1 MFPRPGL
8 FRAAQ
13 TRRHPAAALV
23 FLVAYIASAALS
35 YAWTT
40 SAGGLA
46 VLWIDNGV
54 LAAAL
59 LLLPKRQAI
68 PLAMF
73 CALTDFVSAVLMGST
88 PPRALLISGCDLSE
102 AILAAVLIRRFCG
115 AGLDMNV
122 LPRFRNFILCAVIPA
137 TLTIGTIGPA
147 LNSLAFGDKFAS
159 VWPLWAGGDFL
170 GMMIGAPCA
179 LLLARFRRYDVGA
192 TSGVAERIGLI
203 ALMAAGTAT
212 IFLQPDPRLLF
223 MVFPLGL
230 LVVIRLSTPYTAM
243 GVMILATV
251 ASAITVLGYGP
262 VAATTPN
269 DTGARVLALQF
280 YLATVLLS
288 SLVLSSVLDQ
298 RSRAHAGL
306 QRALAASRAARR
318 EAMEAAGAKGR
329 FLAVMSHE
337 MRTPLNGISGHIQ
350 LLAARADLPADYAHP
365 LAVMRASAQ
374 TLLSLINDVLD
385 YSRTDSGA
393 LTLDPVPFSLAEM
406 VGRAAESIRPLI
418 ENERVELV
426 LDTRAV
432 DGAAH
437 LGDGRRVAQV
447 LLNLLGNAIKFT
459 DQGRIAVTVTRRAEG
474 EIDQL
479 MVHVTDTGLGVPP
492 DKLDTLF
499 EPFTQVDSG
508 AMRSF
513 SGAGLGLAIS
523 KSLVELMG
531 GRIGVTSTSGE
542 GSDFWFEI
550 PCPRT
555 APLAATPQAPP
566 PMAKAGVPGRS
577 GHVLVVDDHP
587 VNRQVASM
595 MLASAGFEVEC
606 VEDGVKALEAVR
618 RRAFDVVFMDL
629 HMPVMDG
636 LAACRAIRALEGPP
650 GRTPVVAVTAA
661 AAREDLDRCLA
672 AGMDAHISKPIDQES
687 LLGAAL
693 KYAAR
698 ASGPAADPDHRRPT
712 LA

>member
-1 MFPRPGL
+1 MLPRPGL

-23 FLVAYIASAALS
+23 FLVAYVASAALS

-40 SAGGLA
+40 SPGGLA
-46 VLWIDNGV
+46 VLWINNGV

-68 PLAMF
+68 PVAMF

-88 PPRALLISGCDLSE
+88 PPRALLICGCDVSE
-102 AILAAVLIRRFCG
+102 SILAAILIRRFCG

-122 LPRFRNFILCAVIPA
+122 LPRFRNFILCAAVPA
-137 TLTIGTIGPA
+137 TLTVGTIGPA
-147 LNSLAFGDKFAS
+147 LNSLAFGDRFAT

-179 LLLARFRRYDVGA
+179 LLLARFTRYDVGA
-192 TSGVAERIGLI
+192 TSSVTERLGLI
-203 ALMAAGTAT
+203 ALMAAATAA
-212 IFLQPDPRLLF
+212 IFLQTDPRLLF

-243 GVMILATV
+243 GVMILATI

-262 VAATTPN
+262 VAATTPG
-269 DTGARVLALQF
+269 DTSARVLALQF

-306 QRALAASRAARR
+306 QRALAASRTARR
-318 EAMEAAGAKGR
+318 EAVEAAGARGR

-350 LLAARADLPADYAHP
+350 LLAGRSDLPADYAQP

-393 LTLDPVPFSLAEM
+393 LALDSAPFSLAEI
-406 VGRAAESIRPLI
+406 VGRMADSVRPLI
-418 ENERVELV
+418 VSEQVELT

-437 LGDGRRVAQV
+437 MGDGRRVAQV

-459 DQGRIAVTVTRRAEG
+459 DRGRIAVTVARRAEG
-474 EIDQL
+474 EIDL
-479 MVHVTDTGLGVPP
+479 LTVHVTDTGLGVPA
-492 DKLDTLF
+492 DKLNTLF

-508 AMRSF
+508 TMRSF

-523 KSLVELMG
+523 KSLVALMG
-531 GRIGVTSTSGE
+531 GRIGVTSTAGE
-542 GSDFWFEI
+542 GSDFWFEV

-555 APLAATPQAPP
+555 APLVAAPVIVAPA
-566 PMAKAGVPGRS
+566 AKPGAAGGR

-595 MLASAGFEVEC
+595 MLTSAGFEVEC

-618 RRAFDVVFMDL
+618 RRTFDVVFMDL

-636 LAACRAIRALEGPP
+636 LAACRAIRALDGPP

-661 AAREDLDRCLA
+661 AATEDLDRCLA
-672 AGMDAHISKPIDQES
+672 AGMDAHISKPVDQDS

-693 KYAAR
+693 KYAANPR
-698 ASGPAADPDHRRPT
+698 PAA
-712 LA
+712 A